1 MIKLNYDGMLEEL
14 TPFFLE
20 QGFAVDDSLRK
31 QNRNSFVQQSMEN
44 LTDFC
49 FCRFAPYH
57 NKSFVEMSYGVRLS
71 KMTPYIEFLGE
82 YRGEPD
88 DTLYQRG
95 KVLSFFVNDDS
106 LFSEAINSFKTAYHD
121 WCLPFFKQN
130 ATPRGVFESVRS
142 TGMDLRGIPS
152 DDVLRT
158 GKNHTCL
165 NAKELDLFLTKVFS
179 PEEIEDRVAF
189 IIADAARVRHILVTE
204 HDIPVNQNAENRL
217 VNHLNEVLA
226 KIETIDIDTA
236 RKELIH

>member
-1 MIKLNYDGMLEEL
+1 MIKLNYDGMLAEL

-31 QNRNSFVQQSMEN
+31 KNRNSFVQQSMEN
-44 LTDFC
+44 LTDFR
-49 FCRFAPYH
+49 FCRFAPYY
-57 NKSFVEMSYGVRLS
+57 NKSLIEMSYGVRLS

-106 LFSEAINSFKTAYHD
+106 LFSEAINSFKVAYHN

-130 ATPRGVFESVRS
+130 ATPRGVFESVRF
-142 TGMDLRGIPS
+142 TGMDNRGIPS
-152 DDVLRT
+152 DEVLRT
-158 GKNHTCL
+158 GKNHTCI
-165 NAKELDLFLTKVFS
+165 NDKELDLFLSKVFA
-179 PEEIEDRVAF
+179 PEEIEERVAF
-189 IIADAARVRHILVTE
+189 IIADAARVRHILAAE
-204 HDIPVNQNAENRL
+204 HDIPLNPNAENRL
-217 VNHLNEVLA
+217 IDHINGILA

-236 RKELIH
+236 RKELIY